1 MEVSS
6 CARSTVVQTISVSPT
21 MPYVRLLPTKDVQT
35 QLAAF
40 MDSLEKS
47 TAWRDKFYSQLHP
60 AACLG
65 CHPFHVTV
73 LGGVREHSQVEVQ
86 DCLIAPAWMSIITVE
101 TVRWNLTSM
110 GSLQLLVRCTTK
122 SSIENLSK
130 LLKQSLPRAKI
141 WRAKFGLFHIT
152 CGILQGSRSNHGNFL
167 RFVQS
172 KVPSLIGARLQLEA
186 LEFETDD
193 MRPNLPVVMLQSL
206 DKLWQHAYQTTKSN
220 GELHPAVQQLR
231 NELPPEQYR
240 KWLDFN
246 GHSSGYTILHQCAWH
261 GATHSAQTLLSLGAS
276 CSIKNYREE
285 TAIQTALRMH
295 GEAWVQRHCSGMQ
308 PTQTAPGPPI
318 PLAPAATTTQTKQF
332 YDKNEILLLPKT
344 QSKSVPAPLQTIA
357 ATNARQLVILAHTQ
371 ASALKS
377 MPVCGHME
385 TGRGKLVP
393 ANKDKFRKQ
402 LQTLHDTLEEAFA
415 QHPSTVLQ
423 TLAVEANAHRH
434 NIVAGAGKAWRW
446 RSGLQSLHVDVK
458 TGPSAATSCDPH
470 VPAIFCP
477 VKRSAHKCYSGPKHT
492 GHQDTRSALLCH
504 VSDHGTR
511 IFFSVHLNPD
521 PFCHAGLVPV
531 DERYFHVLIAYLE
544 PHIQVL

>member
-1 MEVSS
+1 
-6 CARSTVVQTISVSPT
+6 
-21 MPYVRLLPTKDVQT
+21 MPYVRLLPTRDVQT
-35 QLAAF
+35 QLAAL
-40 MDSLEKS
+40 MDSVQKS
-47 TAWRDKFYSQLHP
+47 TLWHDKFYSQLHP

-86 DCLIAPAWMSIITVE
+86 DCLTTPAWMSIITVE
-101 TVRWNLTSM
+101 TVRWNLTSV

-152 CGILQGSRSNHGNFL
+152 CGVLQGSRSNHGNFL

-172 KVPSLIGARLQLEA
+172 KAPNVIGARLQLEA

-193 MRPNLPVVMLQSL
+193 MRPNLPVVMLQSV
-206 DKLWQHAYQTTKSN
+206 DKLWQSAYQATKTS
-220 GELHPAVQQLR
+220 GELHSAVQQLR

-276 CSIKNYREE
+276 CSIKNYRGE

-308 PTQTAPGPPI
+308 PAQTAAAPCI
-318 PLAPAATTTQTKQF
+318 PLATPAKTKQQNHFVAKKETLISKAQTK
-332 YDKNEILLLPKT
+332 
-344 QSKSVPAPLQTIA
+344 SASASLQTAA
-357 ATNARQLVILAHTQ
+357 ATNARQMVILAHKQ
-371 ASALKS
+371 ATGLQT
-377 MPVCGHME
+377 MPFYGHIE

-393 ANKDKFRKQ
+393 ANPDALRRLVQ
-402 LQTLHDTLEEAFA
+402 PLHDTLKRAFA
-415 QHPSTVLQ
+415 LHPSTVLQ

-434 NIVAGAGKAWRW
+434 NIVAGAGKEWCW
-446 RSGLQSLHVDVK
+446 RSGLQSLHVCMYV
-458 TGPSAATSCDPH
+458 CMY
-470 VPAIFCP
+470 VCM
-477 VKRSAHKCYSGPKHT
+477 
-492 GHQDTRSALLCH
+492 
-504 VSDHGTR
+504 
-511 IFFSVHLNPD
+511 
-521 PFCHAGLVPV
+521 
-531 DERYFHVLIAYLE
+531 
-544 PHIQVL
+544 